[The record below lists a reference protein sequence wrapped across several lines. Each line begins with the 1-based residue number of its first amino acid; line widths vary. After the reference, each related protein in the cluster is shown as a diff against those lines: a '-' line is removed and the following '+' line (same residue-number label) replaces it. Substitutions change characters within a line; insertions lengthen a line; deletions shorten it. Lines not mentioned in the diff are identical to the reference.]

1 MGCASSSPVDAAAEA
16 RSKEIDKAL
25 KEVGGVGVVASLD
38 GFESRGSTVDGRGLG
53 IEGQWQVDSVSGG
66 AVTLG
71 IPISSMNLEE
81 TCERIGHG

>member
-53 IEGQWQVDSVSGG
+53 IEG
-66 AVTLG
+66 
-71 IPISSMNLEE
+71 
-81 TCERIGHG
+81 

>member
-38 GFESRGSTVDGRGLG
+38 GFEGRRPRAEGRGLWA
-53 IEGQWQVDSVSGG
+53 EGCGLTRTG
-66 AVTLG
+66 
-71 IPISSMNLEE
+71 
-81 TCERIGHG
+81 